1 MSVTHI
7 QQSIENVTNYLS
19 EHPEPQLWKKDCAFE
34 QKGHTGL
41 C

>member
-19 EHPEPQLWKKDCAFE
+19 EHPELDFVHCFISNRQPW
-34 QKGHTGL
+34 
-41 C
+41 